1 MARSIILCFKVSI
14 QHKLAFCPSVKK
26 EPNSFSD
33 FAIEFLQLSIYM
45 LLNTEEMWKAH
56 EVLYYFLTIHKM
68 SNNKSSEMFS
78 MSKQNS
84 SSF

>member
-1 MARSIILCFKVSI
+1 MARSIILCFEVSI
-14 QHKLAFCPSVKK
+14 QNELAFFPSVKK

-56 EVLYYFLTIHKM
+56 EVLHYFLTIHKM

-78 MSKQNS
+78 MSKQNL